1 MHATHPPRVRPVHHS
16 VWLIAGILL
25 IAANLRAPVTAVGPV
40 MGLLQ
45 QTFALSAGAAG
56 LMLTLPLLC
65 FALVSPLAAR
75 VARGLGLERTLLLA
89 LLLIAGGIVLRSSGS
104 VAALLAGTCVIG
116 CGIAGGNVLL
126 PSLLKR
132 DFPDDLTRMTAVYAL
147 TMGGASALGSVCAV
161 PLAAGL
167 GWAWA
172 LASFIAL
179 PVVTVLVWLPQLRRD
194 TLLVRFVQRPTRG
207 FHLLPVPPLFLDS
220 WKKGWLR

>member
-1 MHATHPPRVRPVHHS
+1 MTLPTPATHPHGVRPVPRS
-16 VWLIAGILL
+16 LWLIAGILL

-75 VARGLGLERTLLLA
+75 TARSLGLERTLLLA
-89 LLLIAGGIVLRSSGS
+89 LLLIGAGILLRSSGT
-104 VAALLAGTCVIG
+104 VAGLLAGTCIIG

-132 DFPDDLTRMTAVYAL
+132 DFADDLTRMTAIYAL
-147 TMGGASALGSVCAV
+147 TMNSVSALGSVCAV
-161 PLAAGL
+161 PM
-167 GWAWA
+167 
-172 LASFIAL
+172 
-179 PVVTVLVWLPQLRRD
+179 
-194 TLLVRFVQRPTRG
+194 
-207 FHLLPVPPLFLDS
+207 
-220 WKKGWLR
+220 